1 MVRPEDLVRVGV
13 VLTLLGV
20 LLLMAAVLLAVVK
33 SASGRG
39 EWGGVILIGPVPVVV
54 GSSPKMALLAALV
67 ALVLM
72 VLALA
77 WWWSVRGP

>member
-1 MVRPEDLVRVGV
+1 MKLEDLVWVGLLV
-13 VLTLLGV
+13 TLLGV
-20 LLLMAAVLLAVVK
+20 LLTAVAILLMAVK

-39 EWGGVILIGPVPVVV
+39 EWAGVILIGPVPIVV

-72 VLALA
+72 VLAIA
-77 WWWSVRGP
+77 MWWGLKEL